1 MGNRSPGWRIPENH
15 PRGRIT
21 VQSLATSP
29 CSRAIGRSSVR
40 PIWPKGTTLSASA
53 PPHPHSLLSIYGVAL
68 LSLGSPLSEFSSCGL
83 AIRSRLFFGNLS
95 FFTPRSTPQPRP
107 PINRAWPRAPPV
119 VDSITPKGVLW
130 TSGAVATRCLDQRG
144 VFRTGCSAT
153 LDESRATIAWRAQRS
168 RERRRTADDDH
179 EKSPIAADQTASFRY
194 YRR

>member
-53 PPHPHSLLSIYGVAL
+53 PPHPHSLLPIYGVAL

-107 PINRAWPRAPPV
+107 PNQSGMAP
-119 VDSITPKGVLW
+119 
-130 TSGAVATRCLDQRG
+130 GAPCRRQHNAKRG
-144 VFRTGCSAT
+144 PM
-153 LDESRATIAWRAQRS
+153 DKWRS
-168 RERRRTADDDH
+168 RNTVPRPARCISHWVFGDVR
-179 EKSPIAADQTASFRY
+179 
-194 YRR
+194 